1 MAEHVPTVPE
11 LAAMGAEYAVATDR
25 VNDGTAK
32 SPKMRATRWRVM
44 DAGHALMGAA
54 MRRNGLEARARGDG
68 DWVQPPSAGNRWWTE
83 VHQTEGKRD
92 D

>member
-1 MAEHVPTVPE
+1 MGLARAVTVPK
-11 LAAMGAEYAVATDR
+11 V
-25 VNDGTAK
+25 GTK
-32 SPKMRATRWRVM
+32 YVVS
-44 DAGHALMGAA
+44 DEGHALMGEV
-54 MRRNGLEARARGDG
+54 MRRNAQEAIARGDG